1 MPFHSIFEVQYFC
14 HFLVFLYIRR
24 SLCSSFD
31 FSFLSKFDPGK
42 AYIWQFCN
50 SHFKKKK
57 TKGSVKSLDVDKQIT
72 MIYLKKSFRTVMIKA
87 RHKPPTPV
95 ISEETDQSR
104 RVLLKELPGIFCES
118 FHL

>member
-1 MPFHSIFEVQYFC
+1 MI
-14 HFLVFLYIRR
+14 LVFFLNLTQEKHIFG
-24 SLCSSFD
+24 SSVIVI
-31 FSFLSKFDPGK
+31 L
-42 AYIWQFCN
+42 
-50 SHFKKKK
+50 KKKK